1 MTGKEA
7 EAGTQPTW
15 HRRVRYSRVGGQ
27 EPLGVLDETPVRD
40 AARTGWFA
48 APTLD
53 ARVEEVSNVPVD
65 GDRTRFDRPHDGDTP
80 AW

>member
-1 MTGKEA
+1 MTGQET
-7 EAGTQPTW
+7 ETDSQPAR
-15 HRRVRYSRVGGQ
+15 HRRVRYSWVGGQ
-27 EPLGVLDETPVRD
+27 EPLGVLDEMPVRD

-53 ARVEEVSNVPVD
+53 ARIEEVSNVSVD
-65 GDRTRFDRPHDGDTP
+65 GDRTRFDRPHDGDSP